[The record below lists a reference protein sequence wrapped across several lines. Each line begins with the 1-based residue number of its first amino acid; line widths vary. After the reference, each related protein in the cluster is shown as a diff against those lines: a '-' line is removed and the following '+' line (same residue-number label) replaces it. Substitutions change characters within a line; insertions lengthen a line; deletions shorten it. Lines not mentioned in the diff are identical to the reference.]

1 MKTRLSCGFS
11 GSGASDLLIEHGPT
25 IYVDIGFDPTWRQG
39 RIPAAKKRNVPAL
52 VDTGALES
60 FIDCELATDL
70 DLPIS
75 DRRQISGSGGR
86 HEVDVYTA
94 QVYVPAFEF
103 TVYGQF
109 AGVYLSSGGTNF
121 RVLMGRTFL
130 KYFTL
135 TYDGPTGHVTLTMS
149 PVPPPSPPP

>member
-1 MKTRLSCGFS
+1 MRTRLSCGFS
-11 GSGASDLLIEHGPT
+11 GTGASDVLIERGPT

-60 FIDCELATDL
+60 FIDCDLATQL

-75 DRRQISGSGGR
+75 DRREISGSRGR
-86 HEVDVYTA
+86 HEVDVYTG

-109 AGVYLSSGGTNF
+109 AGVYLSSGGTDF
-121 RVLMGRTFL
+121 RVLIGRTFL

-135 TYDGPTGHVTLTMS
+135 TYNGPTGHVTLTMS
-149 PVPPPSPPP
+149 PVPR

>member
-1 MKTRLSCGFS
+1 MSISALTR
-11 GSGASDLLIEHGPT
+11 HGDRVVSQP
-25 IYVDIGFDPTWRQG
+25 Q
-39 RIPAAKKRNVPAL
+39 KKRNVPAL

-135 TYDGPTGHVTLTMS
+135 TYDGPTGRVTLTMS
-149 PVPPPSPPP
+149 PVPPPS

>member
-11 GSGASDLLIEHGPT
+11 GRGASDLLIERGPT
-25 IYVDIGFDPTWRQG
+25 IFVDIGFDPAWRLG

-60 FIDCELATDL
+60 FIDCDLATEL

-75 DRRQISGSGGR
+75 DRREISGSRGR

-94 QVYVPAFEF
+94 QVYVPDFEF

-109 AGVYLSSGGTNF
+109 AGVYLSRGGTDF

-130 KYFTL
+130 KYFVL
-135 TYDGPTGHVTLTMS
+135 HYDGPTGQVTLAAGVARS
-149 PVPPPSPPP
+149 RS